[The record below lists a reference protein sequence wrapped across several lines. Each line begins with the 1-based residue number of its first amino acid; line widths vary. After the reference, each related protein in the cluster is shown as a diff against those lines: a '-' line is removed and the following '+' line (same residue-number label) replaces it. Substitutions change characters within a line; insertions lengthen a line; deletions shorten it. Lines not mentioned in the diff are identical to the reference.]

1 MNDVSNAEPS
11 LAIQM
16 LTFMIRPILKPSLSF
31 VVATYPTAALGGES
45 LYPVVWEVV
54 ETLELHEFHIVHS
67 PVMELIQIGNS
78 TNLAGQAGKS
88 YKTQNPFSDD
98 DFFFIFFTEMKKSLS
113 RGTLEG
119 LSITGNDLHDIVL
132 IKFYEEDAYIRS
144 EVFSQDP
151 LERYISRQR
160 QKGGSNDDPTVAQFR
175 LNTAIL

>member
-1 MNDVSNAEPS
+1 
-11 LAIQM
+11 
-16 LTFMIRPILKPSLSF
+16 
-31 VVATYPTAALGGES
+31 
-45 LYPVVWEVV
+45 
-54 ETLELHEFHIVHS
+54 
-67 PVMELIQIGNS
+67 
-78 TNLAGQAGKS
+78 
-88 YKTQNPFSDD
+88 
-98 DFFFIFFTEMKKSLS
+98 MKKSLS

-160 QKGGSNDDPTVAQFR
+160 QKGGSNDNPTVAQFR